1 MKETLIVI
9 ISGREESAAVMREEK
24 QGLYKFITAILL
36 INLSIQDLYCL
47 SKLLFYFG
55 KILLCFFPDEWHLLY
70 YLSFHNIQDSKRDIF
85 SETIID
91 SHATFI

>member
-1 MKETLIVI
+1 MTILGKHVIMKETLIVI

-36 INLSIQDLYCL
+36 INL
-47 SKLLFYFG
+47 
-55 KILLCFFPDEWHLLY
+55 LY

-85 SETIID
+85 
-91 SHATFI
+91 